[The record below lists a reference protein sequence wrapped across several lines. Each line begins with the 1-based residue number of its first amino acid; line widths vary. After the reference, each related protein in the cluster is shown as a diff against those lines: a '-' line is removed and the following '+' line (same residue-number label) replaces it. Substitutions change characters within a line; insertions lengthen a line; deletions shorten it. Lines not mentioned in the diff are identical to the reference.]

1 MMSYHKINV
10 HVLCSLKCLRL
21 VAYISGTMVC
31 TVLFGSMIWRYGF
44 NSNMTP
50 DFVPYIYDQMT
61 ERPSSLQQ
69 IKKML
74 FYECMV
80 QSTDNCWNICTYN
93 SIVHLPFS
101 SLSLGYK
108 DTCYHTL
115 HKSMENLIVIL
126 DLLLFRENTRF
137 IETHT
142 RMIIWKGQGFKRIL
156 IYFYHYTLE
165 SCSILEGKGPGDL
178 ASITSNIFK

>member
-10 HVLCSLKCLRL
+10 HVLCSLRCLRL
-21 VAYISGTMVC
+21 LAYISGTMVC
-31 TVLFGSMIWRYGF
+31 TVLYGSMIWRYGF

-61 ERPSSLQQ
+61 ERPSSSQQ

-115 HKSMENLIVIL
+115 HKSMENLIVRS
-126 DLLLFRENTRF
+126 FVVQRK
-137 IETHT
+137 H
-142 RMIIWKGQGFKRIL
+142 QV
-156 IYFYHYTLE
+156 Y
-165 SCSILEGKGPGDL
+165 
-178 ASITSNIFK
+178 